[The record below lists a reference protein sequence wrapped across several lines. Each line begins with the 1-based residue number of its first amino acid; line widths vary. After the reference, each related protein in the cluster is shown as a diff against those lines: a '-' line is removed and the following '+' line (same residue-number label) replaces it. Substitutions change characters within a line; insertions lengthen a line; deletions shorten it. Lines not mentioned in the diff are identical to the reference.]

1 MDQVCTL
8 LKLILIMPD
17 TNATSER
24 SFSALRRLK
33 TYLRSS
39 MSQQRL
45 NHLMLLHV
53 HKERTD
59 ALDLEEAAREFI
71 VNSEHRQRIFGA
83 F

>member
-1 MDQVCTL
+1 
-8 LKLILIMPD
+8 MP
-17 TNATSER
+17 ATSER
-24 SFSALRRLK
+24 SCSALHRLK

-71 VNSEHRQRIFGA
+71 VNSESTGNVFSERFNHCFADRMNMHIEN
-83 F
+83 